1 MTSTISTS
9 EKILDTAQSLIV
21 TGGYNGFS
29 YADIAAAIGIRK
41 ASIHHHFPT
50 KAELVSALV
59 DRYRRQVE
67 AGLKFLREQS
77 SSPAE
82 QLQAYLNYW
91 QTCIGDASLPFCVCA
106 MLAGEMQ
113 MLPEDVAS
121 RVRGHFQN
129 LAEWLAS
136 VLRAGAEQ
144 GLLRLNGR
152 PDDEAQMLMASVH
165 GAMLSARAFGEPRLF
180 GAIVAPQMA
189 SLLAPDRKEKRRKD
203 GRKDREKAAGRK

>member
-1 MTSTISTS
+1 MTSTPSTS
-9 EKILDTAQSLIV
+9 EKILDIAQSLIV
-21 TGGYNGFS
+21 AGGYNGFS

-91 QTCIGDASLPFCVCA
+91 QACIDDAPLPFCVCA

-113 MLPEDVAS
+113 MLPEEVAS

-165 GAMLSARAFGEPRLF
+165 GAMLSARAFSTPGLF
-180 GAIVAPQMA
+180 GAITTPLLARM
-189 SLLAPDRKEKRRKD
+189 LAPDRKKPAGPRQLKRS
-203 GRKDREKAAGRK
+203 